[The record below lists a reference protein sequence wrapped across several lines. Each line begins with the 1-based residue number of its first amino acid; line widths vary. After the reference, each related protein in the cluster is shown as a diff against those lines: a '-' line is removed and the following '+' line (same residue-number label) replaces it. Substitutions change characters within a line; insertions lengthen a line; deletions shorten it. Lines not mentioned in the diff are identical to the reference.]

1 MGGLSRP
8 EGGVDSEGGANSLNF
23 TPFVN
28 LTEFDRIDPESAE
41 RKTQTAG
48 GRKVYAAKVQIFDA
62 FCELD
67 ELEIEREGLAG
78 RERGEEGGEREERGG
93 ESEERGE
100 RDERGEE
107 RGGASGGKGES
118 AQELLR
124 ALTLKGLSRQ
134 ALLASKDFVF
144 ELENCRDS

>member
-1 MGGLSRP
+1 
-8 EGGVDSEGGANSLNF
+8 
-23 TPFVN
+23 VN
-28 LTEFDRIDPESAE
+28 LTEFDRIDPENSEKA
-41 RKTQTAG
+41 TQTAG

-67 ELEIEREGLAG
+67 ELVLEREGLAG
-78 RERGEEGGEREERGG
+78 RERGEEG
-93 ESEERGE
+93 
-100 RDERGEE
+100 E
-107 RGGASGGKGES
+107 RGGASWEKGES

-144 ELENCRDS
+144 ELEHCRDS